1 MTTKAERSDED
12 LQDEQSFNKHLDRIK
27 DLINGSKTSLRELI
41 KCRKEL
47 ESMRKDLESMQ
58 TEIDWNLKVAAE
70 INEALKK
77 VKQEMRFVNAEFVG
91 VRCEA
96 EETLKFF
103 QDVEKSFHDFQ
114 HCLDSLFAKEETKRL
129 EEDLKV
135 KLQQKLDEELN
146 ATENKVSKKTK
157 KAKRKINRETDQIN
171 EKIEKIKTKKL
182 GKDDEVEHEMKKL
195 ERSTSEEMSA
205 ENEYL
210 KRAKKRKYD
219 RKEKQPNFATKI
231 DHHDEAASELENMKD
246 WTSSVGGWRRS

>member
-1 MTTKAERSDED
+1 M
-12 LQDEQSFNKHLDRIK
+12 DRIK
-27 DLINGSKTSLRELI
+27 DLINGSKTSLKELI

-114 HCLDSLFAKEETKRL
+114 HCLDSLFLKPLCHAHWGNFKENNKFESTWNKRQP
-129 EEDLKV
+129 EQTNIPAVHK
-135 KLQQKLDEELN
+135 QQFEP
-146 ATENKVSKKTK
+146 T
-157 KAKRKINRETDQIN
+157 
-171 EKIEKIKTKKL
+171 
-182 GKDDEVEHEMKKL
+182 
-195 ERSTSEEMSA
+195 
-205 ENEYL
+205 
-210 KRAKKRKYD
+210 
-219 RKEKQPNFATKI
+219 
-231 DHHDEAASELENMKD
+231 
-246 WTSSVGGWRRS
+246 